1 MSTGT
6 RICWI
11 VAFLL
16 FSLYRATCDIIY
28 TIVGSSTSCSFTG
41 DSGVGTSATLCYPH
55 SAFVDAAFNVYI
67 ADSQNNRI
75 RKLTRSTGIVTTVA
89 GIGNSGSSTVGTF
102 SGDNGQATSAGLY
115 DPYGVVLDSSSN
127 IYISDGANNRI
138 RKVTASTTIITTIVG
153 SGGSSYNGE
162 GIAGTS
168 VNLGYPR
175 DIAFDS
181 TYSNLYITDRDNN
194 RIRKF
199 VTSTNLVY
207 TIAGCSTSTGF
218 SGDGGVATSAYLNS
232 PRGVKVDSSGIKKLN
247 SHF

>member
-1 MSTGT
+1 M
-6 RICWI
+6 
-11 VAFLL
+11 FLL
-16 FSLYRATCDIIY
+16 FSLYRVTCDIIY

-41 DSGVGTSATLCYPH
+41 DSGAATSATLCYPH
-55 SAFVDAAFNVYI
+55 SAFVDGSNVYI

-89 GIGNSGSSTVGTF
+89 GIGNSGFSTVGTF

-138 RKVTASTTIITTIVG
+138 RKITASTTIINTIVG

-181 TYSNLYITDRDNN
+181 EYSALYITDRDNN

-232 PRGVKVDSSGIKKLN
+232 PRGVKVDSNGIKEIKYHSFLILCLL
-247 SHF
+247 FFFL